1 MKYRSLFGA
10 AILTTFFFASESKAQ
25 TYSAGLPS
33 RWAAFPREV
42 KNSGFK
48 TEFPAR
54 IGLRRIND
62 GKTPPVVPFHKKQFL
77 ILSAAVHG
85 ASLADMHQTLKERKH
100 SWWYEAD
107 PLARPFVKLPAP
119 AYYAVGLAMAT
130 SLNWISWKM
139 GHSRRWHRLAAIPQ
153 LLAIAGNT
161 HGYKSNLFQ

>member
-1 MKYRSLFGA
+1 MKYRSLFGT
-10 AILTTFFFASESKAQ
+10 AILATFFFASESKAQ

-130 SLNWISWKM
+130 SLT
-139 GHSRRWHRLAAIPQ
+139 GLA
-153 LLAIAGNT
+153 GKWDT
-161 HGYKSNLFQ
+161 REDGTG